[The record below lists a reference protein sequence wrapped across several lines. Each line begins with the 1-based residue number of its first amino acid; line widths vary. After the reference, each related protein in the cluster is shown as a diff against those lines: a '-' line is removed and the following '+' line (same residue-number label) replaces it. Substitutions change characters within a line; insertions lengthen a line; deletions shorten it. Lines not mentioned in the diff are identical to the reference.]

1 MAIIH
6 RLPEGLV
13 NQIAAGEVVER
24 PASVVK
30 ELCENSIDAGAKHIQ
45 VDLQEGGTR
54 LIQIVDDGSGMDPDD
69 ARLCLE
75 RHATSKLRDAE
86 GLAAIST
93 LGFRGEAVPAIASV
107 SHFTL
112 TTRPRGALAATR
124 IHVDGVLPPEIG
136 EAGAPEGT
144 RIEVA
149 DLFFNTPARRKFLK
163 KPQTE
168 GGHCTEAVVRLMLSH
183 PEVGFSLTADG
194 RRVLT
199 SPPGAPLRDR
209 VTLALGRDVHDHL
222 VEVRHER
229 GEISVTGFCASPD
242 YSAATS
248 QKIQLFVNGRAIRDR
263 SLSHAVSRA
272 YANLLPPGRYP
283 AAVLFLTL
291 PLDRVDVNVHPQK
304 LEVRFADPRAVFDA
318 VAHGVAAA
326 LRPAPWLQAVSATST
341 PASTGTPSPNAT
353 PNATFRVP
361 ARFDSAAWA
370 AGSAT
375 PLREAEARF
384 EAAPAP
390 SGYFGSLRVI
400 GQLGGTYV
408 VCEGQGSS
416 LVVLDQHAAHERV
429 LFERLRQGYA
439 GKGLASQRLL
449 LPEVVELG
457 LEQAD
462 ALAAHQGRLAALGF
476 EAEAFGG
483 RSWSVAAVPAL
494 LTRAA
499 PGPLFADLAEQLVHL
514 GSVAAAEDAVNDVL
528 ATMACHAAVRA
539 HDPLSHDELRAL
551 LVQLDDIDFKVRC
564 PHGRPVVTELTL
576 AELERRVERR

>member
-1 MAIIH
+1 MPVIR

-30 ELCENSIDAGAKHIQ
+30 ELCENSIDAGARHVQ
-45 VDLQEGGTR
+45 VELQEGGTR
-54 LIQIVDDGSGMDPDD
+54 LIQVVDDGSGMEPED

-112 TTRPRGALAATR
+112 TTRPHGALAATR
-124 IHVDGVLPPEIG
+124 IHVDGVAAPEVT

-168 GGHCTEAVVRLMLSH
+168 GGHCTEAVLRLLLSH

-199 SPPGAPLRDR
+199 SPPDAPLRDR
-209 VTLALGRDVHDHL
+209 VALALGRDVHEHL
-222 VEVRHER
+222 VEVQGQR
-229 GEISVTGFCASPD
+229 GEVAVTGFCASPD

-248 QKIQLFVNGRAIRDR
+248 QKIQLFVNGRGIRDR
-263 SLSHAVSRA
+263 SLSHAVARA

-283 AAVLFLTL
+283 AAVLFVTL

-318 VAHGVAAA
+318 VIHGVAAA
-326 LRPAPWLQAVSATST
+326 LRPAPWLQPVANPTST
-341 PASTGTPSPNAT
+341 PTGTPT
-353 PNATFRVP
+353 PTYQVP
-361 ARFDSAAWA
+361 ARFDPVAWA
-370 AGSAT
+370 GGAA
-375 PLREAEARF
+375 PALREAEARF

-400 GQLGGTYV
+400 GQLAGTYV

-457 LEQAD
+457 LEQAG
-462 ALAAHQGRLAALGF
+462 ALATHQARIRALGF
-476 EAEAFGG
+476 EAEPFGG

-499 PGPLFADLAEQLVHL
+499 PGPLFQDLAEQLVHL
-514 GSVAAAEDAVNDVL
+514 GSAAAAEDALNDVL

-564 PHGRPVVTELTL
+564 PHGRPVVTELSL